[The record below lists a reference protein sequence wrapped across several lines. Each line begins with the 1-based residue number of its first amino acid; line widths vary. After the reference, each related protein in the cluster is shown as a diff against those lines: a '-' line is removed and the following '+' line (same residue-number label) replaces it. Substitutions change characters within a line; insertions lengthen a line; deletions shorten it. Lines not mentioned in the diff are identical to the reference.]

1 MIYTIYTIPQPNP
14 YKILLLMM
22 LECSYANSD
31 RIPLEFWTR
40 VYSCLSGSYTTVD
53 PAIAMTW

>member
-1 MIYTIYTIPQPNP
+1 MLSSYAIQQFILHMIYTIYTIPQPTP

-31 RIPLEFWTR
+31 RIPLEF
-40 VYSCLSGSYTTVD
+40 
-53 PAIAMTW
+53 

>member
-31 RIPLEFWTR
+31 RISSRILNTSILVLEW
-40 VYSCLSGSYTTVD
+40 
-53 PAIAMTW
+53 